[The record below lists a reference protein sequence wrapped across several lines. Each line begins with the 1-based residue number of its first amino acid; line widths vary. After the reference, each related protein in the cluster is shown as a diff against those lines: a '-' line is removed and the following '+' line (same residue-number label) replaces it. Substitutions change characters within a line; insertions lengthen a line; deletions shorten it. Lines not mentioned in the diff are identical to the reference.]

1 MGMPYSGNTL
11 TGQKRMSK
19 KGEVASEKGGKS
31 REESVSV
38 KICHLCQMLM
48 RNLVKTRMIKGPLN

>member
-11 TGQKRMSK
+11 IGQKRMSTK
-19 KGEVASEKGGKS
+19 REVASEKGGNS
-31 REESVSV
+31 REENVSV

-48 RNLVKTRMIKGPLN
+48 RNLVRQG